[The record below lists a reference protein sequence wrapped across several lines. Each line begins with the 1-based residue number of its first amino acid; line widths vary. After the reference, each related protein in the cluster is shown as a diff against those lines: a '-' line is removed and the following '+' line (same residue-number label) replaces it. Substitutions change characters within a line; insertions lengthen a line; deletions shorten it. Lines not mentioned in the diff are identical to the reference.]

1 MTPEQ
6 AAHETRHGIV
16 LFTAGFMMGGDAF
29 LRGTE
34 LGFEGFDFYV
44 SGRGGALGD
53 VPADVVVAAFVFFAP
68 DQVRAAWERSATVLP
83 RRQAAE
89 EWAATAHFWARNNLD
104 DAIDWAR
111 VAELA
116 GRITANADV
125 AGAPLF
131 AGWRTLPEPD
141 ANDAK
146 ALAVHRLNALRELRG
161 GLHGAAVLTVGL
173 TPFEACSVLSPQMV
187 SVMGWPED
195 ALDAAPLRDR
205 WQLAEARTDRMLGR
219 HFALL
224 DETERKEFVE
234 LLQAAHQ

>member
-1 MTPEQ
+1 VTPEQ

-29 LRGTE
+29 TRGTE

-44 SGRGGALGD
+44 AGRGGVLGD

-68 DQVRAAWERSATVLP
+68 DTVRAAWERSAAVMP
-83 RRQAAE
+83 RRRAAE
-89 EWAATAHFWARNNLD
+89 EWAETAHQWARANLD

-111 VAELA
+111 VADLA
-116 GRITANADV
+116 GRIERHAGV

-141 ANDAK
+141 ASDTK
-146 ALAVHRLNALRELRG
+146 AIAVHRLNALRELRG

-195 ALDAAPLRDR
+195 ALDAEPLRDR
-205 WQLAEARTDRMLGR
+205 WQLAEARTDRMLGK
-219 HFALL
+219 HFAVL
-224 DETERKEFVE
+224 DEVERKEFVD
-234 LLQAAHQ
+234 LLGATNR